1 MYIKSLGVAHAATEG
16 GEWISIA
23 RSRTHVGRSR
33 THVGRSRS
41 HVGTSNL
48 VKLFQITTTMY
59 NNAATEWLWVWLSI
73 EGPRRSSYKST
84 VGYDD
89 VAVRQQHS
97 VFIT

>member
-1 MYIKSLGVAHAATEG
+1 
-16 GEWISIA
+16 
-23 RSRTHVGRSR
+23 
-33 THVGRSRS
+33 
-41 HVGTSNL
+41 
-48 VKLFQITTTMY
+48 MY

-97 VFIT
+97 VLLHELT